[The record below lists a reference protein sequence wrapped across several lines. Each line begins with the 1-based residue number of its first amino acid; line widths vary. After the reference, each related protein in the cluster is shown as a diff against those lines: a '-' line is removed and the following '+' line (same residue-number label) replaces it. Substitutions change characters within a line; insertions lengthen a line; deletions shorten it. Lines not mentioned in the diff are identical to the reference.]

1 MSNKTV
7 KFTINIGGNAVSGVA
22 KLSEKVEALNTI
34 AGKAANT
41 MQKIGNAGMR
51 LAGVIQSVQ
60 SIAAKAREF
69 KEAYEAQIEAES
81 KLAQV
86 MRNTMGARASEIQS
100 IKDLAAAQQRMG
112 VIGDE
117 VQLAG
122 AQELGTYL
130 SKTSTLKK
138 LMPVMNDMLAQQY
151 GLNASQEQAAQIASM
166 LGKVMDGQVGALSRY
181 GYKFTKEQEK
191 ILKFGNEEQRAAVLA
206 KVVGDA
212 VGGMNKALSRTS
224 AGKVKQLANS
234 WGDLKESVG
243 ALANKIQVALVPVA
257 GNLIR
262 KLQGIV
268 EVPLPQQIAREK
280 VELNSLVGALIE
292 NYDKEDE
299 RKRLIEEI
307 QAKYPDFLKNINLE
321 KTTTDE
327 LKTALKEVNK
337 EYDKRMRK
345 AALERR
351 LAKYDEKANGAMDDI
366 VAYQLAL
373 DAQQKRRS
381 LKKEINDKLAQYE
394 KETGNHY
401 YYSEND
407 HKVYRLKGPESN
419 RMLLSHGLSDDK
431 ATAVQILI
439 DEYDAQG
446 KLLTTWGN
454 DAKKLKKA
462 EKKYQEYLNGRNI
475 IQGMIDQEFGPE
487 EETEEKPQE
496 DPTETLLNETRH
508 GVEAAVTGG
517 TRNTTVNINLG
528 KMIEQVV
535 FNGSWEETS
544 SELES
549 KVQECLYRVLAL
561 AATV

>member
-1 MSNKTV
+1 MSDKTV

-22 KLSEKVEALNTI
+22 KLSERVEALNSI

-41 MQKIGNAGMR
+41 LQKIGNAGMR

-60 SIAAKAREF
+60 SIVAKAREF
-69 KEAYEAQIEAES
+69 KEAYEAQVEAES

-100 IKDLAAAQQRMG
+100 IKELAAAQQRMG

-299 RKRLIEEI
+299 RKRLIDEI

-327 LKTALKEVNK
+327 LKTALKGVNE
-337 EYDKRMRK
+337 EYDKRMKK

-351 LAKYDEKANGAMDDI
+351 LAKYDEKAEGAMDDI
-366 VAYQLAL
+366 VAYHLAL

-419 RMLLSHGLSDDK
+419 RMLLPHGLSDDK
-431 ATAVQILI
+431 ETAVQILI

-475 IQGMIDQEFGPE
+475 IQGMIDQEFGAE
-487 EETEEKPQE
+487 EKTEEKPKE
-496 DPTETLLNETRH
+496 DPTETILNETRH
-508 GVEAAVTGG
+508 GVESAVTGG
-517 TRNTTVNINLG
+517 TRSTTVNINLG

-544 SELES
+544 GELES